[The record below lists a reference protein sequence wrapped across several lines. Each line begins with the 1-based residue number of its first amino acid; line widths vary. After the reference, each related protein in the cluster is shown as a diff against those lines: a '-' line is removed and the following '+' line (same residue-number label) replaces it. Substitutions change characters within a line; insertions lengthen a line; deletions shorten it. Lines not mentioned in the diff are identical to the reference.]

1 MIQNDKIQTHQSRT
15 SSNPIR
21 VNTKHLYD
29 ICRMLD
35 QRGRRWADVG
45 QMLYKC
51 FGFVGMH
58 LIGVDYDIDQ

>member
-15 SSNPIR
+15 YSNPIR

-35 QRGRRWADVG
+35 QRRRRWADVV
-45 QMLYKC
+45 QMVYKC
-51 FGFVGMH
+51 FGFAGMH
-58 LIGVDYDIDQ
+58 LIGGDYDIEQ